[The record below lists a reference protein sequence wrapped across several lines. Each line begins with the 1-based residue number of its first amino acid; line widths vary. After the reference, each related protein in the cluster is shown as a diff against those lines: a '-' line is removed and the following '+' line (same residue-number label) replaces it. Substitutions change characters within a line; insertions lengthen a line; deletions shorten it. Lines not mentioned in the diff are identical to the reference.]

1 MNWVGFATM
10 LIVVLVGAG
19 MYFTGYTMGMQWVLS
34 NTVIEVADDEG
45 ADSSN
50 KQTELDGK
58 QN

>member
-34 NTVIEVADDEG
+34 NTVIEVAEDEG

-50 KQTELDGK
+50 KQAEPNDK
-58 QN
+58 QD